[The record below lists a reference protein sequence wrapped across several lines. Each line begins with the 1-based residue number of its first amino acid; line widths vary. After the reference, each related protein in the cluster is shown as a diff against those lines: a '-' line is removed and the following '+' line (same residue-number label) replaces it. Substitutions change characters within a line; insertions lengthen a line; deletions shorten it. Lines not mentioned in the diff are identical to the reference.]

1 MRPIVIRT
9 CSSGIENRTGVSSI
23 AAGIAVAMLLSA
35 AMTRWPFLFF
45 LSGVSGLIYQVV
57 WVRQFGNL
65 FGNTVFAASLVIA
78 VFMSGLGVG
87 SYVAGVWADRRYIV
101 RPYAAIRAFGY
112 SELAIGALGFALLLG
127 LGRLDDLPAGY
138 TPNAAGWFVPSWTSH
153 AAQYALTILLLG
165 PVTALMGGTLTLLI
179 RHLIQHDMTAA
190 GWKIG
195 ALYGMNTAGAAIGC
209 FLTDYALIP
218 HLGLRLTEA
227 IAVLLNLAVG
237 SCVLLVTRHEARA
250 AAPGPRRQPPRPRE
264 VAAESPRSTRV
275 LLFVAVAIFLTGF
288 AAMGLEILWFRHISA
303 LVGPFRAVYSLL
315 TTVILLAMGAG
326 AILSGSIATRV
337 GHPLLLLIAS
347 EALFLAST
355 AFGFWSA
362 DIREVLSE
370 QSSAASAFA
379 AGSGWARQQISLGLI
394 SRPLLRE
401 AALPAFFMGAAY
413 PLATAAIAALPAAV
427 GRRAGMVY
435 LANTAGAVAGSI
447 MAAFVLMPTLGL
459 QASVG
464 VMFISVGIGMM
475 VILAAWMSSPKPR
488 RSARRGIVV
497 VAASTTVAAIA
508 IMVWLRLP
516 ADYILMNSLPPLREH
531 EQRLDVEEGVT
542 ETVMVTEATG
552 EGRRLV
558 TNSYGM
564 SATFP
569 DARRYMRALAHIPLL
584 SMEAPERVLIIGF
597 GVGNTLHAASLYPSV
612 HHLEI
617 VDLSENILRH
627 AAFFSATN
635 GDVMTSPR
643 LAVYINDGRHHL
655 KLQPPRTYD
664 LVTLEP
670 PPVATAGVASLYS
683 EEFYQ
688 LVRSRLKRG
697 GYLTQW
703 LPAYQVPA
711 ETTLAMVRAFIDVFP
726 ASVLLSG
733 YRGELILMGT
743 RGRTIAV
750 DPMAALTRMHATP
763 ALQADLE
770 HSFLGTLTDVIG
782 TFAASADTLARA
794 TASTAPETDDHPVQ
808 EYAVQARLRATRIPE
823 SLFNVDS
830 LAAWCPK
837 CFQGDQVIPV
847 LQDLPGYL
855 TILDRVY
862 HSAVFLEPNNPAAQP
877 LRLAGDHRV
886 SATIERHPY
895 LALLFR
901 VRNLQ

>member
-1 MRPIVIRT
+1 MSHI
-9 CSSGIENRTGVSSI
+9 S
-23 AAGIAVAMLLSA
+23 AMLLSA
-35 AMTRWPFLFF
+35 AMMGWPFLFF
-45 LSGVSGLIYQVV
+45 LSGVSSLIYQVV

-101 RPYAAIRAFGY
+101 RPYAAVRAFGY
-112 SELAIGALGFALLLG
+112 AELAIGAMGFALLLG

-138 TPNAAGWFVPSWTSH
+138 TPNAAGWFVPSWASH

-179 RHLIQHDMTAA
+179 RHLLQHDVTAA

-209 FLTDYALIP
+209 FLTDYAMIP

-227 IAVLLNLAVG
+227 LAVLLNLAVG
-237 SCVLLVTRHEARA
+237 SCVLFVTRHEARA
-250 AAPGPRRQPPRPRE
+250 PTPGPRRQPPRPRE
-264 VAAESPRSTRV
+264 IAGESPGSTRV
-275 LLFVAVAIFLTGF
+275 LVLVAVAIFLTGF

-326 AILSGSIATRV
+326 AILSGAMVTRA

-370 QSSAASAFA
+370 QSSAASAFV
-379 AGSGWARQQISLGLI
+379 AGSGWAREQITLGLI
-394 SRPLLRE
+394 GPPLLRE
-401 AALPAFFMGAAY
+401 AALRALFMGAAS

-427 GRRAGMVY
+427 GRRAGLVY
-435 LANTAGAVAGSI
+435 LAHAAGAVAGSGL
-447 MAAFVLMPTLGL
+447 AGSVLMPALGH
-459 QASVG
+459 
-464 VMFISVGIGMM
+464 
-475 VILAAWMSSPKPR
+475 P
-488 RSARRGIVV
+488 
-497 VAASTTVAAIA
+497 
-508 IMVWLRLP
+508 
-516 ADYILMNSLPPLREH
+516 
-531 EQRLDVEEGVT
+531 
-542 ETVMVTEATG
+542 
-552 EGRRLV
+552 
-558 TNSYGM
+558 
-564 SATFP
+564 
-569 DARRYMRALAHIPLL
+569 PLL
-584 SMEAPERVLIIGF
+584 SMKRPERVLVIGF
-597 GVGNTLHAASLYPSV
+597 GVGNPLPAASLYPSV
-612 HHLEI
+612 RRLEI
-617 VDLSENILRH
+617 VDLSENVLRH
-627 AAFFSATN
+627 AVFFTATN
-635 GDVMTSPR
+635 GKVMTSPR
-643 LAVYINDGRHHL
+643 LAVYVNDGRHHL
-655 KLQPPRTYD
+655 TLQPPDTYD
-664 LVTLEP
+664 LITLEP
-670 PPVATAGVASLYS
+670 PPIAAAGVASLS
-683 EEFYQ
+683 SREFYQ
-688 LVRSRLKRG
+688 LVRSRLKAG
-697 GYLTQW
+697 GYITQW

-733 YRGELILMGT
+733 YRSELILMGT
-743 RGRTIAV
+743 RGRTIEV
-750 DPMAALTRMHATP
+750 DPIAVLTRMHATP
-763 ALQADLE
+763 ELQADLE
-770 HSFLGTLTDVIG
+770 HNFLGTLTDVIG
-782 TFAASADTLARA
+782 TFVASADTLARA
-794 TASTAPETDDHPVQ
+794 TTSTAPETDDHPVQ

-855 TILDRVY
+855 TILDRLY
-862 HSAVFLEPNNPAAQP
+862 HSAVFLEPNHPATQP

-886 SATIERHPY
+886 FATIERHPY
-895 LALLFR
+895 LALLFS
-901 VRNLQ
+901 VRSRQ